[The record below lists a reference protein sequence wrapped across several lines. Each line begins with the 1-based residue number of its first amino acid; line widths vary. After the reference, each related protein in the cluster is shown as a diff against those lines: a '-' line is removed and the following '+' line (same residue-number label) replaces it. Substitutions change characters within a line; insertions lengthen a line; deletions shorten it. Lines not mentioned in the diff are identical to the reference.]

1 MTELC
6 IFLVLLILVG
16 TGLCWLAFSYGYN
29 KGNLD
34 GYKEGMED
42 AYSTASNFLRE
53 EMEIYEDEIA
63 KETQKKS
70 KEEPENSQM
79 ENLL

>member
-1 MTELC
+1 MTELS
-6 IFLVLLILVG
+6 IFLLLLLMTGVG
-16 TGLCWLAFSYGYN
+16 LSFLAFKCGYN

-34 GYKEGMED
+34 GYKEGIED

-63 KETQKKS
+63 KET
-70 KEEPENSQM
+70 
-79 ENLL
+79 